1 MLPVPILPEEAL
13 SRDISFDVIGV
24 ILAVYTIT
32 FLLSTFILG
41 KMMAIWG
48 KIRFLNLSLI
58 ILFITTFF
66 FGVIMLIPEKNIFIF
81 FTCLLRLL
89 QGLACGGYSVI
100 IYSMVPEYYPE
111 RIEQIF
117 SYMELFSGLSTA
129 FAPLLGMFLYQLVG
143 SGFTFMI
150 FSCVYLFL
158 LVIINRTMA
167 FKSDKKSSE
176 QLKSHYERNVSMIEL
191 LKNRQY
197 LVTFAI
203 YAINSIGFFVV
214 NPILGERVRELT
226 GETTYIGL
234 CFSIYCL
241 CYAIGGISLGHLFTK
256 YKLNKKFLLILAS
269 ILLFLS
275 YSLMG
280 FTDDFPSLILS
291 LIFLGFGEAFN
302 LIPYIVEAIEIGTNI
317 YPNDHG
323 WVGDMAS
330 LFWNIG
336 FVFGEFVGP
345 IMGGFL
351 TQAYGFS
358 ACVWIYAIIVA
369 GMLGIYLIF
378 GSVLTRFTGL
388 DERLFGEFAVFG
400 GERERSEKFFTNEG
414 KRRRM
419 RPVFLKSI

>member
-13 SRDISFDVIGV
+13 SRNISLDVIGV

-32 FLLSTFILG
+32 FLLSSFILG
-41 KMMAIWG
+41 KMMALWG
-48 KIRFLNLSLI
+48 KIRFLNFSLS
-58 ILFITTFF
+58 ILFLTTFF
-66 FGVIMLIPEKNIFIF
+66 FGVIMLIREKNIFIF
-81 FTCLLRLL
+81 VTCLLRLL

-100 IYSMVPEYYPE
+100 IYSMVPEYYPD
-111 RIEQIF
+111 RIEQVF

-129 FAPLLGMFLYQLVG
+129 FAPLLGMFLFQLVG

-150 FSCVYLFL
+150 FSFAYLFL
-158 LVIINRTMA
+158 LVLINKNMQ
-167 FKSDKKSSE
+167 FKNEKKSSKE
-176 QLKSHYERNVSMIEL
+176 LKSQGERNVSMWEL
-191 LKNRQY
+191 IKNRQY
-197 LVTFAI
+197 MVTFAI
-203 YAINSIGFFVV
+203 YTINSIGFFVV
-214 NPILGERVRELT
+214 NPILGERVKEIT
-226 GETTYIGL
+226 GETSYIGV
-234 CFSIYCL
+234 CFSTYCI
-241 CYAIGGISLGHLFTK
+241 CYAAGGISLGHLFTK
-256 YKLNKKFLLILAS
+256 YKLNKRFLLILAS

-280 FTDDFPSLILS
+280 STDDFSSLILS

-302 LIPYIVEAIEIGTNI
+302 LIPYIVEAIELGTNV

-336 FVFGEFVGP
+336 FALGEFAGP
-345 IMGGFL
+345 IMGGSL

-358 ACVWIYAIIVA
+358 ACVWIYAILVA

-388 DERLFGEFAVFG
+388 DERLLSEFAVFG
-400 GERERSEKFFTNEG
+400 GEGGSNAKFFTNEG
-414 KRRRM
+414 RVVIL